1 MEFFKKKK
9 ILVLLLI
16 LICNN
21 NIAKTSIKNN
31 IIAKVGNEIITSFE
45 LENKI
50 KTILFFSN
58 QEVNQ
63 LNVDRVKGKALK
75 SLINSK
81 LMFEELKKYDF
92 DIQKVNTNS
101 YFKDISSK
109 MNLSNDELTK
119 LFEIRQI
126 DFETYI
132 QEIKINLTWQQF
144 IYQLYSPKVS
154 IDENQITNELNRII
168 SEKKTLEEYKLSEIE
183 IESVDAT
190 KIETVIDEIK
200 LNISNY
206 GFENTAKKYSSSN
219 TALNGGNL
227 GWVSSASLSENIL
240 VELNRLN
247 VGEVSNPL
255 KTLDKIVFLK
265 LQEKRE
271 ISNIENINIEKLK
284 KSLITSA
291 SNQVFDMHSKNHLSK
306 KKNLTVIK
314 IINE

>member
-1 MEFFKKKK
+1 MEFFKKKT

>member
-1 MEFFKKKK
+1 MEFLKKKT

-168 SEKKTLEEYKLSEIE
+168 SERKTLEEYKLAEIE

-190 KIETVIDEIK
+190 NIETVIDEIK